1 MPAEQFSAATLVK
14 IKVVCPMLKK
24 LLTQCNFWIALIVA
38 LFVAP
43 FASNSA
49 TLYSAPIKL
58 GWNPP
63 NDPNVKGYVLYYG
76 LTNQTATNR
85 IVVGTN
91 LTVTV
96 TNMLANT
103 PYRFYAVSYNAASVE
118 SQPSNLLLLTPPAIS
133 SIKIA
138 SQTNRNMKLDC
149 LAAAGTV
156 CGIQFS
162 STMLP
167 GSWRTLTNVTANSL
181 GNIVIS
187 DASSSRVPKRFYRV
201 ALSAQ
206 PLLGLMQIKALT
218 NGNVQ
223 ASCAAPPDSRCRIE
237 YRAKPNTVTWTTLAD
252 VTADAEGNVVAT
264 DTSARLASTRFY
276 RTTFQ

>member
-1 MPAEQFSAATLVK
+1 
-14 IKVVCPMLKK
+14 MLKNVF
-24 LLTQCNFWIALIVA
+24 TRSVWIIVVA
-38 LFVAP
+38 VLCATPFVTISAP
-43 FASNSA
+43 
-49 TLYSAPIKL
+49 LYSAPVSL
-58 GWNPP
+58 GWNSP
-63 NDPNVKGYVLYYG
+63 NDPNVRGYVLYYG
-76 LTNQTATNR
+76 LTNQSATNR
-85 IVVGTN
+85 VVVGTN

-103 PYRFYAVSYNAASVE
+103 TYQLYAVSYNSAFVE
-118 SQPSNLLLLTPPAIS
+118 SPPSNQLLLTPPAIS
-133 SIKIA
+133 SVNIVC
-138 SQTNRNMKLDC
+138 QTNRTMKLDC

-167 GSWRTLTNVTANSL
+167 GSWRTLTNVTADAL
-181 GNIVIS
+181 GNIVLI
-187 DASSSRVPKRFYRV
+187 DASSSRVPQRFYRV

-206 PLLGLMQIKALT
+206 PLLAAMQIKVLA

-223 ASCAAPPDSRCRIE
+223 VSCGAPPDSRCRIQ
-237 YRAKPNTVTWTTLAD
+237 YRDKPNTGTWLTLAN

-264 DTSARLASTRFY
+264 DTTALFASSRFY

>member
-1 MPAEQFSAATLVK
+1 MLNK
-14 IKVVCPMLKK
+14 I
-24 LLTQCNFWIALIVA
+24 LTRCGLWIIFIAVLC
-38 LFVAP
+38 VAP
-43 FASNSA
+43 SMAISA
-49 TLYSAPIKL
+49 PLYSVPVSL

-63 NDPNVKGYVLYYG
+63 NDSNVKGYVLYYG
-76 LTNQTATNR
+76 ATNLPATNR

-96 TNMLANT
+96 TNMLANIT
-103 PYRFYAVSYNAASVE
+103 YRLFAVSYNAADVE
-118 SQPSNLLLLTPPAIS
+118 SVPSNQLLLTPPAIS
-133 SIKIA
+133 SVKIA
-138 SQTNRNMKLDC
+138 AQTNRNMKLDC
-149 LAAAGTV
+149 RAAAGTV

-181 GNIVIS
+181 GNIALI

-206 PLLGLMQIKALT
+206 PLLGTMQIKALT

-223 ASCAAPPDSRCRIE
+223 VSCIAPPDSLCRFQ
-237 YRAKPNTVTWTTLAD
+237 YRAKPNTGTWTTLAD
-252 VTADAEGNVVAT
+252 VTADSEGNAVTT
-264 DTSARLASTRFY
+264 DTTARLASTRFY

>member
-1 MPAEQFSAATLVK
+1 
-14 IKVVCPMLKK
+14 MLKK
-24 LLTQCNFWIALIVA
+24 VLPKCGLWIV
-38 LFVAP
+38 FVAALCATP
-43 FASNSA
+43 FVTFSA
-49 TLYSAPIKL
+49 PLYSIPIRL
-58 GWNPP
+58 AWNPP

-76 LTNQTATNR
+76 LTNQSATNR
-85 IVVGTN
+85 VVVGTN
-91 LTVTV
+91 LTVTI
-96 TNMLANT
+96 TNMLAST
-103 PYRFYAVSYNAASVE
+103 TYRLHAVSYNAASVE
-118 SQPSNLLLLTPPAIS
+118 SEPSNQLLLTPPAIS

-138 SQTNRNMKLDC
+138 CQTNRTMKLDC

-167 GSWRTLTNVTANSL
+167 GSWRTLTNMTANAL
-181 GNIVIS
+181 GNIALI

-206 PLLGLMQIKALT
+206 PLLGTMQIKALT

-223 ASCAAPPDSRCRIE
+223 VSCAAPPDTRCRIQ
-237 YRAKPNTVTWTTLAD
+237 YRAKPNTGTWLTLTNI
-252 VTADAEGNVVAT
+252 TADAEGNVVAT
-264 DTSARLASTRFY
+264 DTTARLASSRFY

>member
-1 MPAEQFSAATLVK
+1 LCAT
-14 IKVVCPMLKK
+14 
-24 LLTQCNFWIALIVA
+24 
-38 LFVAP
+38 P
-43 FASNSA
+43 FAAISA
-49 TLYSAPIKL
+49 PLYSAPVRL
-58 GWNPP
+58 GWSPP
-63 NDPNVKGYVLYYG
+63 NDPNVMGYVLYYG
-76 LTNQTATNR
+76 LTNQPATNR

-103 PYRFYAVSYNAASVE
+103 TYRLYAVSYNAASVE

-138 SQTNRNMKLDC
+138 SQTNRTMKLDC

-181 GNIVIS
+181 GSIALI

-206 PLLGLMQIKALT
+206 PLLGTMQIKALT

-223 ASCAAPPDSRCRIE
+223 VSCAAPPDARCRIQ
-237 YRAKPNTVTWTTLAD
+237 YRAKPNTGTWTTLAD

-264 DTSARLASTRFY
+264 DTTARLASSRFY

>member
-1 MPAEQFSAATLVK
+1 
-14 IKVVCPMLKK
+14 MLKK
-24 LLTQCNFWIALIVA
+24 VLPKYGLWIV
-38 LFVAP
+38 FVAAVCATP
-43 FASNSA
+43 FVTFSA
-49 TLYSAPIKL
+49 PLYSIPIKL

-76 LTNQTATNR
+76 LTNQSATNR
-85 IVVGTN
+85 VVVGTN
-91 LTVTV
+91 LTVTI
-96 TNMLANT
+96 TNMLAST
-103 PYRFYAVSYNAASVE
+103 TYRLHAVSYNAASVE
-118 SQPSNLLLLTPPAIS
+118 SEPSNQLLLTPPAIS

-138 SQTNRNMKLDC
+138 CQTNRTMKLDC

-167 GSWRTLTNVTANSL
+167 GSWRTLTNVTANTL
-181 GNIVIS
+181 GNIALI

-206 PLLGLMQIKALT
+206 PLLGTMQIKALT

-223 ASCAAPPDSRCRIE
+223 VSCAAPPDSRCRIQ
-237 YRAKPNTVTWTTLAD
+237 YRAKPNTGTWLTLTNI
-252 VTADAEGNVVAT
+252 TADAEGNVVAT
-264 DTSARLASTRFY
+264 DTTARLASSRFY

>member
-1 MPAEQFSAATLVK
+1 
-14 IKVVCPMLKK
+14 MLKK
-24 LLTQCNFWIALIVA
+24 VLPKYGLWIV
-38 LFVAP
+38 FVAAVCATP
-43 FASNSA
+43 FITFSA
-49 TLYSAPIKL
+49 PLYSIPIRL
-58 GWNPP
+58 AWNPP

-76 LTNQTATNR
+76 LTNQSATNR
-85 IVVGTN
+85 VVVGTN
-91 LTVTV
+91 LTVTI
-96 TNMLANT
+96 TNMLAST
-103 PYRFYAVSYNAASVE
+103 TYRLHAVSYNAASVE
-118 SQPSNLLLLTPPAIS
+118 SEPSNQLLLTPPAIS

-138 SQTNRNMKLDC
+138 CQTNRTMKLDC

-167 GSWRTLTNVTANSL
+167 GSWRTLTNVTANTL
-181 GNIVIS
+181 GNIALI

-206 PLLGLMQIKALT
+206 PLLGTMQIKALT

-223 ASCAAPPDSRCRIE
+223 VSCAAPPDSRCRIQ
-237 YRAKPNTVTWTTLAD
+237 YRAKPNTGTWLTLTNI
-252 VTADAEGNVVAT
+252 TADAEGNVVAT
-264 DTSARLASTRFY
+264 DTTARLASSRFY

>member
-1 MPAEQFSAATLVK
+1 
-14 IKVVCPMLKK
+14 MLKK
-24 LLTQCNFWIALIVA
+24 FSSKCGLWIGFVVLLCVTPIGAVS
-38 LFVAP
+38 AP
-43 FASNSA
+43 
-49 TLYSAPIKL
+49 LYSFPVNL

-63 NDPNVKGYVLYYG
+63 NDLSVRGYVLYYG
-76 LTNQTATNR
+76 ATNLPATNR
-85 IVVGTN
+85 VVVGTN

-103 PYRFYAVSYNAASVE
+103 TYRLFAVSYNAANVE
-118 SQPSNLLLLTPPAIS
+118 SPPSNQLLLTIPAIAS
-133 SIKIA
+133 VKIA
-138 SQTNRNMKLDC
+138 SQTNRTMKLDC
-149 LAAAGTV
+149 RAAAGTV

-181 GNIVIS
+181 GNIALV

-206 PLLGLMQIKALT
+206 PLLGAMQIKALT

-223 ASCAAPPDSRCRIE
+223 VSCAAPPDARCRIQ
-237 YRAKPNTVTWTTLAD
+237 YRAKPNIGTWTTLAD
-252 VTADAEGNVVAT
+252 VTADAEGNAVAT
-264 DTSARLASTRFY
+264 DTTARLASTRFY
-276 RTTFQ
+276 RTTLL

>member
-1 MPAEQFSAATLVK
+1 
-14 IKVVCPMLKK
+14 MLKK
-24 LLTQCNFWIALIVA
+24 VFPNCGLWIV
-38 LFVAP
+38 FVVVLCATPLAAISAP
-43 FASNSA
+43 
-49 TLYSAPIKL
+49 LYSAPVKL

-63 NDPNVKGYVLYYG
+63 NDPDVKGYVLYYG
-76 LTNQTATNR
+76 LTNQSATNR

-96 TNMLANT
+96 TNMLANAT
-103 PYRFYAVSYNAASVE
+103 YRLFAVSYNAASVE
-118 SQPSNLLLLTPPAIS
+118 SQPSNQLLLTPPAIS
-133 SIKIA
+133 SISIA
-138 SQTNRNMKLDC
+138 RQTNRTMKLDC

-167 GSWRTLTNVTANSL
+167 GSWRTLTNVVADTL
-181 GNIVIS
+181 GNIALI

-206 PLLGLMQIKALT
+206 PLLSAMQIKVLAD
-218 NGNVQ
+218 GNVQ
-223 ASCAAPPDSRCRIE
+223 VSCGAPPDSHCRIQ
-237 YRAKPNTVTWTTLAD
+237 YRAKPNTGTWLTLTN

-264 DTSARLASTRFY
+264 DTTARLASSRFY
-276 RTTFQ
+276 QTTFQ